1 MPSQRDGTMAQAPA
15 QVQDSWVDDVFVLF
29 PGVNS
34 NSSFPLLSCAG
45 DSWDGSY
52 PDLQSSTK
60 FMMQWSSVRNIQSVS
75 VCFSFRFLPFIPL
88 VQMYAL
94 YLQATHLSNPFNIFS
109 VTLCHSVTVFKKLPA
124 RPDLKDTH
132 TKLCPHQA
140 SVTSLP
146 EKDPFIPFM
155 DFCTSLCIPENILR
169 IPPRNMCVYSCN

>member
-109 VTLCHSVTVFKKLPA
+109 VTLCHSVTVFKKIAGKTWFERYAHEALPPPSQRHQPA
-124 RPDLKDTH
+124 REG
-132 TKLCPHQA
+132 
-140 SVTSLP
+140 SLHSLHG
-146 EKDPFIPFM
+146 FLHIPM
-155 DFCTSLCIPENILR
+155 HPWEYTAHPS
-169 IPPRNMCVYSCN
+169 

>member
-15 QVQDSWVDDVFVLF
+15 QVQDSWVDDVFALF
-29 PGVNS
+29 PGVNC

-60 FMMQWSSVRNIQSVS
+60 FMMQWSSVRNMQSVS
-75 VCFSFRFLPFIPL
+75 VCFSFHSFPSFHSFGPN
-88 VQMYAL
+88 VCFVSP
-94 YLQATHLSNPFNIFS
+94 SNTPFNIFI
-109 VTLCHSVTVFKKLPA
+109 VTLSLFSKKLPA

-140 SVTSLP
+140 IVTSLP
-146 EKDPFIPFM
+146 EKDPFM

-169 IPPRNMCVYSCN
+169 IPPRNMCMYSCN